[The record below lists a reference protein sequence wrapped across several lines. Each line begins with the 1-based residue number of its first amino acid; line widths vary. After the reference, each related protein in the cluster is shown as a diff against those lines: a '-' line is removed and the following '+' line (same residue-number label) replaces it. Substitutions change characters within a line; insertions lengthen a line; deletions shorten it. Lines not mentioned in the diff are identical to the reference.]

1 MPGYMCAAFI
11 VLAILAVDYVL
22 ASRDA
27 VRQGKTSW
35 TFWSKDSAGTIADI
49 VIGLI
54 FGGVTVVVVSLIRFS
69 DRIFLDPFWESVRRS
84 RGVWAFVGCTSGVV
98 GGVVFGRLRTFW
110 RTLEYMKP
118 LSPRWIIQIVTCVV
132 AAIML
137 HRCLTEW
144 GSGLCVDAEPPLSAW
159 FGVVAGEMRLMPA
172 QMPGSSVRYGAP
184 MYWIGPQMLVTK
196 YRDLVCF
203 VGGMLAPPILLC
215 AAVFSFVR
223 GSRDTRGTGGEP
235 GQNSTQPE
243 IGDRHLDD

>member
-27 VRQGKTSW
+27 VRQGKTLW

-118 LSPRWIIQIVTCVV
+118 LSPLRIILIVTCVV

-184 MYWIGPQMLVTK
+184 MYWIGPRQFATR
-196 YRDLVCF
+196 YRDIVCF
-203 VGGMLAPPILLC
+203 AGGMLAPVVLLG
-215 AAVFSFVR
+215 AAVFSLAR
-223 GSRDTRGTGGEP
+223 GFRNAVQD
-235 GQNSTQPE
+235 STQPE
-243 IGDRHLDD
+243 AGDRNLDD